1 MHGPRSLSAALTRK
15 LIRVSVP
22 VYPRLVNGFG
32 IATPLPAQPRKE
44 LTPMSPLSERRE
56 TPPAHEDDSDEEGS
70 RGVRSRKRT
79 ARELPNGGDSDRDGS
94 DEERSRGGPS
104 RKRTTCEVPGGDD
117 SDEQRRDI
125 RNAKSHKKLHKRP
138 QPAQQCPQKT
148 RSQRRRV

>member
-1 MHGPRSLSAALTRK
+1 
-15 LIRVSVP
+15 
-22 VYPRLVNGFG
+22 
-32 IATPLPAQPRKE
+32 
-44 LTPMSPLSERRE
+44 MSPLSERRE

-79 ARELPNGGDSDRDGS
+79 AREPPNGGDSDRDGSDEERSHGGPSRKQTAREVPNGGDSDRDDS

-148 RSQRRRV
+148 RSQRRHV